1 MCEYDT
7 SHYFAHDFCLKNDN
21 EIISNGLGTR
31 ILEVSN
37 DILHVSKKVP
47 DQKLKLLEIELGYVS
62 LWHDC
67 VALISSRKLH
77 VNVLAGQHERL
88 SYY

>member
-1 MCEYDT
+1 MYNFFYSCVKYDI
-7 SHYFAHDFCLKNDN
+7 SHYFAHDFCKKNDN

-62 LWHDC
+62 L
-67 VALISSRKLH
+67 
-77 VNVLAGQHERL
+77 
-88 SYY
+88 